1 MVDRGGAVIQF
12 NCFHRRQVGDQ
23 EEHAVARRA
32 RPDRTREVLAAGGE
46 DAASPGREAGGAAQ
60 QLTSPPRRGSDGGGA
75 MWGMGIDAQSMG
87 RQWSPGPL

>member
-23 EEHAVARRA
+23 EHAVA
-32 RPDRTREVLAAGGE
+32 RPDRTRGACRRRRRRGMRQEVRAQQITHLAA
-46 DAASPGREAGGAAQ
+46 AARLP
-60 QLTSPPRRGSDGGGA
+60 DGGGA
-75 MWGMGIDAQSMG
+75 MRGMGIDAQSMG

>member
-46 DAASPGREAGGAAQ
+46 VRRVAGA
-60 QLTSPPRRGSDGGGA
+60 
-75 MWGMGIDAQSMG
+75 
-87 RQWSPGPL
+87 